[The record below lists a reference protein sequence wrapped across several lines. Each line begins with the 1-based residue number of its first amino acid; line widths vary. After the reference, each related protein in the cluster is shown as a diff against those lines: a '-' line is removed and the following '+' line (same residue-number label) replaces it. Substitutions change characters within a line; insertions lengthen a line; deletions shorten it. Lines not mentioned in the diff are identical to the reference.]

1 MNRFA
6 AAAFALSALAATAAY
21 GQGAPAADPRAVA
34 SIKAGDHNCPG
45 CMLAGADLTNQ
56 CVKGGNLAG
65 ADFDHARLV
74 LMCMSYADF
83 KKATFRGTDLS
94 GANLAHADLD
104 DADMTGA
111 RLDAT
116 SVKGTDLRHVIGLT
130 QQQLGEACGDATTK
144 APAGMQVRTCT
155 Y

>member
-1 MNRFA
+1 
-6 AAAFALSALAATAAY
+6 
-21 GQGAPAADPRAVA
+21 
-34 SIKAGDHNCPG
+34 
-45 CMLAGADLTNQ
+45 
-56 CVKGGNLAG
+56 
-65 ADFDHARLV
+65 
-74 LMCMSYADF
+74 
-83 KKATFRGTDLS
+83 
-94 GANLAHADLD
+94 
-104 DADMTGA
+104 MTGA